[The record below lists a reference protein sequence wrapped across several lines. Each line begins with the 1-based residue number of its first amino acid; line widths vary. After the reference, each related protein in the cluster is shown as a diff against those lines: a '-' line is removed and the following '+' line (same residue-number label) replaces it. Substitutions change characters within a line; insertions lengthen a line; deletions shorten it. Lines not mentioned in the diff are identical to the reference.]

1 MSKKNNELVYCIKK
15 NNCFD
20 DTKKT
25 IYKIKKLYSKLDKT
39 KKITEN
45 DIEKYKLLYNE
56 LKHEFFKKKVVSCVK
71 DNCLNS
77 IITLI
82 NNYKIIVPFFQ
93 KMYIFSNLFKNNKN
107 PYILML
113 NEVSKSIL
121 DFYKNLTIN
130 YE

>member
-1 MSKKNNELVYCIKK
+1 MSKKNNELIYCIKK

-25 IYKIKKLYSKLDKT
+25 IDKIKKLYSKLAKT
-39 KKITEN
+39 RKITEN
-45 DIEKYKLLYNE
+45 DIEKYKILYTE
-56 LKHEFFKKKVVSCVK
+56 LKKEFFKKKVIICIK

-77 IITLI
+77 IVTLI

-93 KMYIFSNLFKNNKN
+93 KMYKFSNLFKNNKN

-121 DFYKNLTIN
+121 DFYKNLSIH
-130 YE
+130 YK